1 MKCVRA
7 SAAIGMALILSCA
20 AAQAENEPYLKAN
33 HKMLG
38 HQTQSSQ
45 QHAQDRAQTLYYY
58 SQAQQPVPKDEA
70 KELVASMR
78 KDLAAANKA
87 LAKLQ
92 AEFSKNKEAVEL
104 IDSIKKHHARATEMC
119 GMAEEACA
127 KDETDTVV
135 LGDCCS
141 EMYHE
146 MEAAKA
152 DTAKLLKSLKIDK
165 LEPPKKP
172 APKKK

>member
-1 MKCVRA
+1 
-7 SAAIGMALILSCA
+7 
-20 AAQAENEPYLKAN
+20 
-33 HKMLG
+33 
-38 HQTQSSQ
+38 
-45 QHAQDRAQTLYYY
+45 
-58 SQAQQPVPKDEA
+58 
-70 KELVASMR
+70 
-78 KDLAAANKA
+78 
-87 LAKLQ
+87 
-92 AEFSKNKEAVEL
+92 
-104 IDSIKKHHARATEMC
+104 MC